1 MKKLVLFLLAIAS
14 AATMNAQLTGFGVR
28 PTLSLST
35 YKLSTGFS
43 DIYDASLRAGGGFAA
58 FAEFNLG
65 NRFTFQPEIA
75 FMQRGGNIKSESN
88 VFWDGPEFGYPE
100 GYRVVELR
108 QRETLNY
115 IDVPLTFEKN
125 FGGGN
130 IGAYIAAGTTF
141 SFAVGNGKGLEELTV
156 ESVGSE
162 GQISTQVD
170 RSEYTIEMGSGR
182 NDDYKSY
189 DFGLHVGAGVAFIR
203 ETGEL
208 SFDVRYVQGLRNVDV
223 GSLKNRNLQFGISYM
238 YYFGQ

>member
-1 MKKLVLFLLAIAS
+1 MKKLILFLLAIAS

-35 YKLSTGFS
+35 YKLSKGFN
-43 DIYDASLRAGGGFAA
+43 DIYDAGMRPGGGFAA

-88 VFWDGPEFGYPE
+88 IFWDGTEFGYPAE
-100 GYRVVELR
+100 YRVVELR
-108 QRETLNY
+108 QKESLNY
-115 IDVPLTFEKN
+115 IDVPLNFEKN

-130 IGAYIAAGTTF
+130 IGAYVSLGTTF
-141 SFAVGNGKGLEELTV
+141 SFAVGNGKGMEELTV
-156 ESVGSE
+156 EFPGND
-162 GQISTQVD
+162 GTTNTQID

-182 NDDYKSY
+182 NDDYKAY
-189 DFGLHVGAGVAFIR
+189 DFGLNIGAGVAFIR

-223 GSLKNRNLQFGISYM
+223 GSLKNRNLQLGISYM